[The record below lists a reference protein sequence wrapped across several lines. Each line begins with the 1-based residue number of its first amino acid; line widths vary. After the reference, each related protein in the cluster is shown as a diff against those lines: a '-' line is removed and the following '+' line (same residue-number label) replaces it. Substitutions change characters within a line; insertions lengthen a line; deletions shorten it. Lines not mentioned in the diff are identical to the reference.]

1 VLQFH
6 GTNPDDDTMNDVDL
20 FNVAPLLKLF
30 LLALVLALGPLT
42 WVWLKHRHAEVP
54 QRVRQL
60 TLFTLFLTFDLILFG
75 SFTRLTDSGLGCPDW
90 PGCYGHASPIGAKEA
105 IASAQ
110 AAMPTGPVTWSKAWI
125 EMIHRYLAMTVGVLI
140 LTLAVFSWR
149 IERTFWGW
157 PTLSLVWVCVQGA
170 FGALTVTMKLFPAI
184 VSLHLLG
191 GMLLAVLL
199 TLQLVRQRHSP
210 WTVTRLPVPTAAYLL
225 MVVAGLFLVLQILL
239 GGWVSSNYAVMAC
252 NTYPECQGGWW
263 PDMNF
268 DKGFELWRPLGVD
281 AAGAALPFPALTAIH
296 MVHRW
301 HAVLVVLLLLAVAW
315 TWSKHG
321 FHRQALFLAL
331 LLLLQFIT
339 GVSNAVLGWPMLAAL
354 LHTGAAVSML
364 VLLSWVLGV
373 TQAQHP
379 KQIATTFSR
388 HTL

>member
-1 VLQFH
+1 MDEVALI
-6 GTNPDDDTMNDVDL
+6 
-20 FNVAPLLKLF
+20 NVAPIVKLA

-42 WVWLKHRHAEVP
+42 WVWLKHRNADVP

-60 TLFTLFLTFDLILFG
+60 TIFTLFLTFDLILFG

-105 IASAQ
+105 IAQAQ

-125 EMIHRYLAMTVGVLI
+125 EMIHRYLAMMVGVLI

-149 IERTFWGW
+149 TERTLWGW
-157 PTLSLVWVCVQGA
+157 PTLSLIWVCVQGA

-184 VSLHLLG
+184 VSMHLLG
-191 GMLLAVLL
+191 GMLLAVFL

-210 WTVTRLPVPTAAYLL
+210 WTETRRPLPTLVYVLVVVTI
-225 MVVAGLFLVLQILL
+225 LFLVVQILL
-239 GGWVSSNYAVMAC
+239 GAWVSSNYAVMAC
-252 NTYPECQGGWW
+252 NTYPDCQGTWW

-281 AAGAALPFPALTAIH
+281 ASGAALPFQALTAIH

-301 HAVLVVLLLLAVAW
+301 HAVWVVLLLLMVAVSLR
-315 TWSKHG
+315 THNFKP
-321 FHRQALFLAL
+321 QALMLAGL
-331 LLLLQFIT
+331 VVLQFIT
-339 GVSNAVLGWPMLAAL
+339 GVSNAVLGWPMMAAL

-373 TQAQHP
+373 TQALNP
-379 KQIATTFSR
+379 KQIAATFSR
-388 HTL
+388 PML